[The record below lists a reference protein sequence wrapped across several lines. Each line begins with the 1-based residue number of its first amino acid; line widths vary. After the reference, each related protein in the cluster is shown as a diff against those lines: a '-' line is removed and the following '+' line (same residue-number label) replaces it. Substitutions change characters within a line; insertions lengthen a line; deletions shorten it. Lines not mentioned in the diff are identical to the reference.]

1 MRHVS
6 LRLLAATLVFA
17 PTVAAAHPGHG
28 ETAGFIHG
36 FMHPIGGIDHIL
48 AMVAVGILAYQ
59 LGGRAL
65 WLLPAVFVAV
75 MGIGGL
81 LGAANLH
88 LPLVEIGIATSII
101 VLGAAIASGIKA
113 PVVAAAAVTGVFAAF
128 HGFAH
133 GAEMPVA
140 GSAANYAAGFMIA
153 TTLLHVIGIGI
164 GLALARVS
172 QGYGPVLYR
181 VAGCL
186 VAIAGVAILA
196 QGV

>member
-153 TTLLHVIGIGI
+153 TTLLHVIGIAI